1 MAVNSNASTV
11 FGLVFQADGNPM
23 ASAALLFSPASR
35 RTRTSL
41 GGLVGTA
48 SIEMDTNGQGFF
60 TGTLMPGR
68 YFLRIGDSDAIPLVV
83 PQTAGTYVVQDLLG
97 VSGGTVGAGV
107 NFRDIGGQRQ
117 LLSSNGG
124 WYLPSVTVSGSATS
138 ITFGAGANT
147 GGTANWQYRAGMFEL
162 VGSDSQY
169 RAPFVS
175 GTVSAP
181 ALSFAAV
188 GATAFSNSRTS
199 SGKFQLYNPSTGS
212 WHTWFLN
219 NVVNAF
225 GPAET

>member
-68 YFLRIGDSDAIPLVV
+68 YFLRIDDSDPIPLVV
-83 PQTAGTYVVQDLLG
+83 PQTAGTYVIQDLLG

-107 NFRDIGGQRQ
+107 NFRDVGTQRQ

-124 WYLPSVTVSGSATS
+124 WYVPSVTVSGAATAIS
-138 ITFGAGANT
+138 FGTGSDT
-147 GGTANWQYRAGMFEL
+147 GGTTNYRRRSGMFEL
-162 VGSDSQY
+162 VGSDGSY

-175 GTVSAP
+175 GTVNAP

-188 GATAFSNSRTS
+188 NATPFTNDRTS

-219 NVVNAF
+219 GAYNAF
-225 GPAET
+225 GPAES